1 MEQQNQFGKQVNTLQ
16 NSQNNRQ
23 TKQQHTLEI
32 DDRKRVTATA
42 IDEVD
47 GFSSQQIVLSCGGD
61 KLIITGSQ
69 LKIVGF
75 SKTGG
80 TFSAVGTVSGV
91 KYVAKNALKK
101 RLFG

>member
-1 MEQQNQFGKQVNTLQ
+1 MEQQNLTNRQVNT
-16 NSQNNRQ
+16 SQNGLNGRQ
-23 TKQQHTLEI
+23 TKPQHTLQI
-32 DDRKRVTATA
+32 DDRKRITATA
-42 IDEVD
+42 IDEVN